1 MAFVKQHPNRRKVLY
16 CAYATIVP
24 LAVTVLALIAGTILP
39 LFGGSLVHAPF
50 NLIWGFVFGLGWY
63 LAGFFASVAS
73 PWIVLW
79 GALVWPVLI
88 CAALF
93 VFSRKLH
100 HSDWSF
106 SKGLTLSIFALS
118 LMVIVPQRFTAGPVL
133 KYVPFYMNILGA
145 VY

>member
-1 MAFVKQHPNRRKVLY
+1 MAFVKQRPDGQKVHHS
-16 CAYATIVP
+16 AYATIMS

-39 LFGGSLVHAPF
+39 LFGGSLVHEPF

-63 LAGFFASVAS
+63 LAGFFASVRS
-73 PWIVLW
+73 PWVVLW
-79 GALVWPVLI
+79 GALVWPVLV

-100 HSDWSF
+100 QSEWSF
-106 SKGLTLSIFALS
+106 SKGLTLSIFVLS
-118 LMVIVPQRFTAGPVL
+118 LMVIVPQRLTAGPAL
-133 KYVPFYMNILGA
+133 SYVPFYPNILGA